1 MAARPHPTSPLTVHV
16 ERTMA
21 TPPAKL
27 FKAWTQQFDRWFAV
41 PGTVIMKGEVND
53 VFFFETEFDGR
64 RHPHYGRF
72 VNLEPDRL
80 VELTWVTSAT
90 LGAETLV
97 TVELIPAD
105 GGTVLHLTHTGFPDE
120 ESKDRHRDAW
130 PNVLANLDARMSP

>member
-1 MAARPHPTSPLTVHV
+1 
-16 ERTMA
+16 
-21 TPPAKL
+21 
-27 FKAWTQQFDRWFAV
+27 
-41 PGTVIMKGEVND
+41 MKGEVND

-72 VNLEPDRL
+72 VNLKPDRL

-90 LGAETLV
+90 LGVETLV
-97 TVELIPAD
+97 TVELIPAG
-105 GGTVLHLTHTGFPDE
+105 GGTVLRLTHTGFPDE